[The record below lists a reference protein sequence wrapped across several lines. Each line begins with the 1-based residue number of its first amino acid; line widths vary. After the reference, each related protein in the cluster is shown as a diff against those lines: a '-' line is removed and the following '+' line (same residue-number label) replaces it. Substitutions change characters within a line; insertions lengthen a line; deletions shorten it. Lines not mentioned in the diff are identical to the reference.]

1 MLACSAEHRSV
12 CRVSAI
18 AFLSLFTLFFT
29 TSTACSNGNCQVF
42 LFSPLSSSTILFLL
56 FKICA
61 LSKFSQVL
69 EACSAAT
76 DCGTGLYCG
85 NCPALGKTQPFCVR
99 GQATIP
105 TSIVSFFFF
114 FFGYGFKL
122 NCMNL
127 LSFIYGLCEFG
138 GGFEL

>member
-1 MLACSAEHRSV
+1 MHSFC
-12 CRVSAI
+12 CC
-18 AFLSLFTLFFT
+18 FSLTLLHSLPHHFH
-29 TSTACSNGNCQVF
+29 CLLQWKLPGF
-42 LFSPLSSSTILFLL
+42 LFSPLSSSPILFLL
-56 FKICA
+56 FKICV
-61 LSKFSQVL
+61 LSYFSQVL

-105 TSIVSFFFF
+105 TSIVSFFFSF
-114 FFGYGFKL
+114 FFFCVVFGYGFEL
-122 NCMNL
+122 NCMHL